1 MRIGTPEL
9 VVILIVALLVLG
21 PDKLPY
27 YAKKAGKAMSQLKGY
42 TNKIAKEINDNVV
55 EPIEDVKKPLKKV
68 TEPLSDI
75 SSTVTNPMKEV
86 EKSIKN
92 MGKIDLKDK
101 STETA
106 NENDV
111 QSNVETSQDL
121 QDESKGDI

>member
-9 VVILIVALLVLG
+9 FVILIVALLVLG

-27 YAKKAGKAMSQLKGY
+27 YANKVGKAMSQLKGY
-42 TNKIAKEINDNVV
+42 TNKMAKEINDNVI
-55 EPIEDVKKPLKKV
+55 EPIEEVKKPLKKV

-92 MGKIDLKDK
+92 IGKVDLDK
-101 STETA
+101 KETTTQTTA
-106 NENDV
+106 SDEK
-111 QSNVETSQDL
+111 
-121 QDESKGDI
+121 ESK